1 MVRLLVADPK
11 QRLSME
17 GIKKHPWFLEQLP
30 AGSLQMNGFYKHCP
44 SGLEQVQPSSA
55 RRAVPPHPWSP
66 LATRVWSMAWLR
78 ASAEVL

>member
-55 RRAVPPHPWSP
+55 PAGSATSP
-66 LATRVWSMAWLR
+66 LE
-78 ASAEVL
+78 SAGNQGLEYGLAEGLS